1 VRAHQDASNQLR
13 DLASSARISELEQTR
28 LALEQELDGV
38 LKSWAIH
45 GCARLL
51 LERTLKRHE
60 QEHQPAVLARAGER
74 FAKVTEG
81 RYTRLLPS
89 VADETGRE
97 AIRVVSSSGAEM
109 DATYLS
115 RGSVEQLY
123 LCLRLGLAETF
134 AERAEALPIIL
145 DDVLVNFDP
154 GRAASVAEVLAET
167 AERHQ
172 VLLLTCHPHLE
183 ELVCS
188 AAPETQVVQLE
199 RI

>member
-1 VRAHQDASNQLR
+1 
-13 DLASSARISELEQTR
+13 
-28 LALEQELDGV
+28 
-38 LKSWAIH
+38 
-45 GCARLL
+45 
-51 LERTLKRHE
+51 
-60 QEHQPAVLARAGER
+60 
-74 FAKVTEG
+74 
-81 RYTRLLPS
+81 
-89 VADETGRE
+89 
-97 AIRVVSSSGAEM
+97 M